1 MIAVICDD
9 ADQTGIQEALM
20 VRRRGLAERR
30 VARGYSQEEFAALL
44 GVATST
50 VVRWESGRSAP
61 RPYQR
66 PRMAELLGMS
76 RADLDELLS
85 SARTVVITS
94 GSSPF
99 SASLGDPGDMRR
111 RDLLGLLTATSA
123 LLALPDSPASASPGR
138 TSAVVPEA
146 EEAVIGH
153 LWRVYGLADDKH
165 TLYPVVRRQLGSLAE
180 EMEHA
185 RGDTGHRH
193 VSTRI
198 ADLYQLAGEL
208 FFDARDNALS
218 AHCYALAA
226 SAARE
231 ARAYDLWACA
241 LTRHAYV
248 ELYAG
253 RAASAA
259 ALLSAAS
266 RIARRGDSALS
277 TRHWVSAVHA
287 EAHAALGD
295 FDACVRA
302 LDAAEEVHALS
313 GPVHNG
319 GWLRFDGSR
328 LAEERG
334 ACYVALG
341 RPDLA
346 EGALTSALTQHL
358 GPRRRGAVLVDLA
371 ALGAHRRDVDQVVHY
386 ADEALAVAGQTRS
399 GYVSVKLHGLFPRLA
414 GLPAD
419 ARVPDLHQRIAAL
432 PHPA

>member
-1 MIAVICDD
+1 MA
-9 ADQTGIQEALM
+9 
-20 VRRRGLAERR
+20 RRRGLAGHR
-30 VARGYSQEEFAALL
+30 VARGYSQEEFATAI

-66 PRMAELLGMS
+66 PKMARLLGLS
-76 RADLDELLS
+76 RADLDKLLS
-85 SARTVVITS
+85 SVNTATVTS
-94 GSSPF
+94 GNTPM
-99 SASLGDPGDMRR
+99 SASSGDPGEMRR
-111 RDLLGLLTATSA
+111 RDLLGLLTTTSA
-123 LLALPDSPASASPGR
+123 LLALPESPVAASPGR
-138 TSAVVPEA
+138 ISAAAPQA
-146 EEAVIGH
+146 EEALADH

-165 TLYPVVRRQLGSLAE
+165 TLYPVIRRHLGSLTE
-180 EMEHA
+180 DMERA
-185 RGDTGHRH
+185 RGHTGHKR
-193 VSTRI
+193 VGTRV

-226 SAARE
+226 SAAKE

-253 RAASAA
+253 RAPSAA
-259 ALLSAAS
+259 SLLSAAA
-266 RIARRGDSALS
+266 RVARRGDSALS
-277 TRHWVSAVHA
+277 TRHWVSAVQA
-287 EAHAALGD
+287 EVHAAVGD
-295 FDACVRA
+295 FDACARA
-302 LDAAEEVHALS
+302 LDAAEEVRALS

-346 EGALTSALTQHL
+346 EDVLTSALAREL
-358 GPRRRGAVLVDLA
+358 GPRRRAAVLVDLA
-371 ALGAHRRDVDQVVHY
+371 ALGAQRGDVDQVIHY
-386 ADEALAVAGQTRS
+386 AEEALAVAGQTRS
-399 GYVSVKLHGLFPRLA
+399 GYVSAKLDGLRPRLA
-414 GLPAD
+414 GLSAD
-419 ARVPDLHQRIAAL
+419 VRVPDLHRRIAAL
-432 PHPA
+432 PSSA